1 MKILA
6 VDTATYTGSV
16 ALLEDD
22 QVAAE
27 WNLQSAQ
34 THNRRLLH
42 SIDLVLQQT
51 GWDIGAID
59 AFAVTLGP
67 GSFTGLRIGMS
78 TVKALAWSLR
88 KPFVGISS
96 LDALA
101 AALPYAPM
109 TVCPIL
115 DARKKEV
122 YFATY
127 RSTADGGQ
135 IRQSPYIAAAPERLI
150 EHLTGPTVVCGDGW
164 LLYREAL
171 LPALADVAIEAAAP
185 FHLIRA
191 SFVGALARQK
201 LLAGDTDDP
210 LTSAPLY
217 VRPSEAEL
225 NRSCVGAA
233 NTRRLLAS

>member
-16 ALLEDD
+16 ALLEND

-27 WNLQSAQ
+27 WSLQSAQ
-34 THNRRLLH
+34 THNRRLLQA
-42 SIDLVLQQT
+42 IDLLLRQT
-51 GWDIGAID
+51 DWEIRDID

-78 TVKALAWSLR
+78 TVKALAWSLA

-101 AALPYAPM
+101 AALQYAVMP
-109 TVCPIL
+109 VCPIL
-115 DARKKEV
+115 DARKKEI
-122 YFATY
+122 YFASY
-127 RSTADGGQ
+127 RSDANGGQ
-135 IRQSPYIAAAPERLI
+135 IRQSPYIAAVPEQLSK
-150 EHLTGPTVVCGDGW
+150 HLTEPTIVCGDGW
-164 LLYREAL
+164 LLYRELL
-171 LPALADVAIEAAAP
+171 LPALSGLAIEAAAP

-191 SFVGALARQK
+191 SFVGSLAQQK
-201 LLAGDTDDP
+201 LLAGEAHDP

-225 NRSCVGAA
+225 NRSSVSA
-233 NTRRLLAS
+233 TQL

>member
-34 THNRRLLH
+34 THNRRLLQA
-42 SIDLVLQQT
+42 IDFLLQQK

-67 GSFTGLRIGMS
+67 GSFTGLRIGLS
-78 TVKALAWSLR
+78 TVKTLAWSLA

-109 TVCPIL
+109 PVCPIL

-127 RSTADGGQ
+127 RSDADGWQ
-135 IRQSPYIAAAPERLI
+135 MRQSPYIAAAPEQLSEYLR
-150 EHLTGPTVVCGDGW
+150 EPTIVCGDGW
-164 LLYREAL
+164 LCYRQSL
-171 LPALADVAIEAAAP
+171 LPALGGLAIEAAAP

-191 SFVGALARQK
+191 SFVGALARLK
-201 LLAGDTDDP
+201 LLAGETHDP

-225 NRSCVGAA
+225 NRSSVGAA
-233 NTRRLLAS
+233 NTLPLQAS

>member
-27 WNLQSAQ
+27 WSLQSAQ
-34 THNRRLLH
+34 THNRRLLQA
-42 SIDLVLQQT
+42 IDLLLRQT

-59 AFAVTLGP
+59 AFAVTVGP

-78 TVKALAWSLR
+78 TVKALAWSLA
-88 KPFVGISS
+88 KPFVGVSS

-101 AALPYAPM
+101 GALPYAHMP
-109 TVCPIL
+109 VCPIL

-127 RSTADGGQ
+127 RSTANGGQ
-135 IRQSPYIAAAPERLI
+135 IRQSPYIAAAPEQLV
-150 EHLTGPTVVCGDGW
+150 EHLTETTIVCGDGW
-164 LLYREAL
+164 LLYRESL
-171 LPALADVAIEAAAP
+171 LPALAGVAIEAPAP

-201 LLAGDTDDP
+201 LLAGETDDP

-225 NRSCVGAA
+225 NRSSVGAA
-233 NTRRLLAS
+233 NTPRFQAS

>member
-22 QVAAE
+22 RVAAE
-27 WNLQSAQ
+27 WDLQSAQ
-34 THNRRLLH
+34 THNRRLLQT
-42 SIDLVLQQT
+42 IDFLLQQT
-51 GWDIGAID
+51 GWEIRGVD

-88 KPFVGISS
+88 KPFVGIAS

-101 AALPYAPM
+101 AALQYASLP
-109 TVCPIL
+109 VCPIL

-127 RSTADGGQ
+127 RSDANGGQ
-135 IRQSPYIAAAPERLI
+135 IRQSPYIAAAPAQLL
-150 EHLTGPTVVCGDGW
+150 EHLTEPTIVCGDGW
-164 LLYREAL
+164 LLYREEL
-171 LPALADVAIEAAAP
+171 LPALARLAIEAAAP
-185 FHLIRA
+185 FHFIRA
-191 SFVGALARQK
+191 SFVGALARQQ
-201 LLAGDTDDP
+201 LLAGKAHDP

-225 NRSCVGAA
+225 NKSSGSAA
-233 NTRRLLAS
+233 QS